1 MYGSTP
7 TATANF
13 VIWIFFSIFNYK
25 HIKNMGKFY
34 EDLITLNELIAK
46 LKKKDELAEFIIRA
60 IRNMK
65 DNPTKSVSDVIK
77 QTKKEFN

>member
-1 MYGSTP
+1 
-7 TATANF
+7 
-13 VIWIFFSIFNYK
+13 
-25 HIKNMGKFY
+25 MGKFY

-65 DNPTKSVSDVIK
+65 DMSQKRYPIDEAIQLIESNLSV
-77 QTKKEFN
+77 